1 LGSAERWVAAVSR
14 LAGRR
19 RVTSGHTEPVS
30 PIASEAVAPDVR
42 TERLNTKAAGV
53 IGLAV
58 MCSRVLGL
66 AREQICAALFGG
78 GAAMDAFT
86 AAFRIP
92 NLLRDLFAEGALSTA
107 FVTTFSKTIAR
118 NGDAAAWRLA
128 NKVATMTL
136 LVLGSICVVGM
147 VFSSQLVNLLA
158 PGFDADKA
166 ALTAQLTRIMFP
178 FIVMV
183 SMAALV
189 MGMLNA
195 KSVFGMPAMASS
207 FFNIGSIVGGVT
219 IGAWID
225 PGFGPR
231 ALIGLAIGTLI
242 GGALQFAV
250 QLPSLRRLGYRYRPD
265 LGWRDEGV
273 SSILR
278 LMGPS
283 VIAASTT
290 QFNVLVNSMFA
301 SQLGDGRIFW
311 LSIAFRLMQLPLG
324 LFGVA
329 LGTVTLPLLS
339 RLVVAGHMVGFRAE
353 LARAMRLMF
362 LLTIPSTIG
371 LMLLAEPII
380 SVLYQHGRFDAHAA
394 SQAGGALRF
403 YAVGL
408 AGYAALKVL
417 VNAFYALDR
426 RKTPMLVSFLAVGLN
441 LVFNWVFTFRLQ
453 WGHLGLAFSTGCVA
467 TCNFLVLYGLMSRQ
481 LGGLESR
488 RMLVLMAKAA
498 LAGLALA
505 GVCEASLHWLLAD
518 WADQGFA
525 SKAAAL
531 LATIIAGG
539 AVFAG
544 CGVLLKIEE
553 LREILAAV
561 RRRLTRRT

>member
-1 LGSAERWVAAVSR
+1 MSPGTGPKYQSDSSPHAAD
-14 LAGRR
+14 
-19 RVTSGHTEPVS
+19 
-30 PIASEAVAPDVR
+30 AVAPDGR
-42 TERLNTKAAGV
+42 TERLNTKAAGI

-66 AREQICAALFGG
+66 VREQVCAALFGG
-78 GAAMDAFT
+78 GGAMDAFT

-118 NGDAAAWRLA
+118 SGDAAAWRLA
-128 NKVATMTL
+128 NKVATLTL
-136 LVLGSICVVGM
+136 VVLGAICVAGM
-147 VFSSQLVNLLA
+147 LFSSQLVGILA
-158 PGFDADKA
+158 PGFDPQKA
-166 ALTAQLTRIMFP
+166 ALTSQLTRIMFP

-207 FFNIGSIVGGVT
+207 FFNIGSIVGGVAL
-219 IGAWID
+219 GAWFD
-225 PGFGPR
+225 PTFGRR

-250 QLPSLRRLGYRYRPD
+250 QLPSLGRLGYRYAPD
-265 LGWRDEGV
+265 FRWRDQGV
-273 SSILR
+273 SAILG

-290 QFNVLVNSMFA
+290 QFNVLINSMFA
-301 SQLGDGRIFW
+301 STLGDGAIFW
-311 LSIAFRLMQLPLG
+311 LAIAFRLMQLPLG

-371 LMLLAEPII
+371 LMMLAEPIM
-380 SVLYQHGRFDAHAA
+380 SVLYQHGKFDAHEAT
-394 SQAGGALRF
+394 QAGGALRF
-403 YAVGL
+403 YAIGL

-426 RKTPMLVSFLAVGLN
+426 RKTPMFVSFFAVVLN
-441 LVFNWVFTFRLQ
+441 LLFNWIFTFRLH

-467 TCNFLVLYGLMSRQ
+467 TCNFLVLYVLMYRQ

-488 RMLVLMAKAA
+488 RMFVLLRKAAIAGAA
-498 LAGLALA
+498 LAA
-505 GVCEASLHWLLAD
+505 VCAASTHWLLAD
-518 WADQGFA
+518 WATQPFII
-525 SKAAAL
+525 KAGAL
-531 LATIIAGG
+531 LGTVIIGG
-539 AVFAG
+539 LVFAG
-544 CGVLLKIEE
+544 CGVALRIEE
-553 LREILAAV
+553 LTELIGMLK
-561 RRRLTRRT
+561 RRLRRGA